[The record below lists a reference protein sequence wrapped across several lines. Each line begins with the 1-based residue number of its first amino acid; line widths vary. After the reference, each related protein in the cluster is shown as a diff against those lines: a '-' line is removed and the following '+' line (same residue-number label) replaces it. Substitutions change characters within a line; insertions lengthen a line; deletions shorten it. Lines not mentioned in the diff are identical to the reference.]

1 MIHRYRKKIKLK
13 LRKNNCLFSYYLVP
27 LVKGLLFRIGKVKL
41 QRESNPEV
49 KAVKSER
56 ERGRKRE
63 EYYKLTWRTKRGLL
77 ARPCVILRR
86 TLPVRIKRPILST
99 AAAAALHICQL
110 PSMRGTG
117 NVFLPLTFKGLVKNR

>member
-56 ERGRKRE
+56 ERERKRE
-63 EYYKLTWRTKRGLL
+63 RGVLQANVENQTWIISKT
-77 ARPCVILRR
+77 
-86 TLPVRIKRPILST
+86 VRNT
-99 AAAAALHICQL
+99 
-110 PSMRGTG
+110 
-117 NVFLPLTFKGLVKNR
+117 